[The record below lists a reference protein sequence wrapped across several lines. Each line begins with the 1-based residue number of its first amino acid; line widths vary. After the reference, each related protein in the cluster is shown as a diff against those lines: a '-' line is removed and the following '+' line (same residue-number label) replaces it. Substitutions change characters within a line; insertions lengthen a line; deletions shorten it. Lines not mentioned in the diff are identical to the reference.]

1 MQSTLHAPRP
11 AAVPGEKTPPAP
23 LAPGRLSIVRSL
35 RALTLVEVMVSLWL
49 LATVMLAFI
58 SALLQ
63 SRRNTEANV
72 LQAAATS
79 MIYGII
85 EQIKQADYA
94 TQLPNGEVDPD
105 ATNPDGSTPAPPYI
119 RVRINQSTIV
129 WLRTVNTP
137 VTDEDSAT
145 TIPAPKGPAV
155 CPAISATATSVG
167 AIDNSIGKVPLS
179 TVTGTASQQINL
191 NIWVWVD
198 GIPNVSRD
206 VSEMKKVTVV
216 YTYSFLDGR
225 VERFVRNSEV
235 FLRSR
240 FDQ

>member
-1 MQSTLHAPRP
+1 MQFLHAPRP
-11 AAVPGEKTPPAP
+11 ELPSARENGSAKPA
-23 LAPGRLSIVRSL
+23 LFGLSLLGSQ
-35 RALTLVEVMVSLWL
+35 RALTLVEVMISMWL
-49 LATVMLAFI
+49 LAAVMLAFI
-58 SALLQ
+58 SAFLQ

-85 EQIKQADYA
+85 EQIKQADYS
-94 TQLPNGEVDPD
+94 TQLPNSETDPT
-105 ATNPDGSTPAPPYI
+105 AVNPDGSTPTPPYI
-119 RVRINQSTIV
+119 RVRVNQNTPV
-129 WLRTVNTP
+129 WLRTVFTP

-145 TIPAPKGPAV
+145 TIPAPKGPST
-155 CPAISATATSVG
+155 CPSATATAASVG
-167 AIDNSIGKVPLS
+167 AIDNSIGNIPLS

-191 NIWVWVD
+191 NIWIWVD
-198 GIPNVSRD
+198 GIPDSTRD
-206 VSEMKKVTVV
+206 VSEMKKITVV

-225 VERFVRNSEV
+225 VTRVVRNSEV